1 MVHEWRCGPWLGA
14 PVWVAPLDKAVKDV
28 PGLFGL
34 APHTRYTRARCGPPF
49 RFRSTPPAR
58 RGEKGV
64 TWGSNTVA
72 LLDLKLRLKMNP
84 RIYAFVAQNVPILE
98 EFVTEKRC

>member
-1 MVHEWRCGPWLGA
+1 VVHEWRYGPWLGA

-64 TWGSNTVA
+64 
-72 LLDLKLRLKMNP
+72 RLAQKMHAGP
-84 RIYAFVAQNVPILE
+84 CIPVRTQ
-98 EFVTEKRC
+98 R